1 MLFLAI
7 IVGAFLMALMARV
20 PFFGPIVAGFIA
32 GLIARGGGRGF
43 VAGLVSGAAVAL
55 LAALAV
61 TGFGVWLG
69 ALMFGPAGAAAG
81 GAIAAVVAGGILVIA
96 AVLLVVAF
104 LVWGPVNSSL
114 AGLLPTPTAIAINR

>member
-55 LAALAV
+55 LAAIGV
-61 TGFGVWLG
+61 TGAGVWLG
-69 ALMFGPAGAAAG
+69 ALLFGPAGAAAG
-81 GAIAAVVAGGILVIA
+81 GAIAAVIAGGILILA
-96 AVLLVVAF
+96 AYFGILGCL
-104 LVWGPVNSSL
+104 G
-114 AGLLPTPTAIAINR
+114 GLLGGLISRR